1 MRFIENEKEKN
12 HGNHKKDLKKSEIFH
27 LKSIEIICKNIKESS
42 IFVNHL
48 INSYQRHYYH
58 DLITIDEEPS
68 YA

>member
-1 MRFIENEKEKN
+1 MRFIENEKEKHQCN
-12 HGNHKKDLKKSEIFH
+12 KKDLKKSEIFH